1 MRTLQLGQA
10 VLTAATANGVGKS
23 LTVADHKFYMAMV
36 TITTAFT
43 TGTLKF
49 LGSIAEKEAVPNFAA
64 AATKTNPYS
73 ELAFTRM
80 DTGVL
85 VSGAT
90 GIDLSTGAGTTF
102 AVKLT
107 AEALSYLTAALSNIT
122 GVGEVTVTISAYGE
136 ACD

>member
-1 MRTLQLGQA
+1 MRQLQLGQA

-23 LTVADHKFYMAMV
+23 LTVADHKDYMAMV

-49 LGSIAEKEAVPNFAA
+49 LGSIADKENRPDFAVASS
-64 AATKTNPYS
+64 KTNPYS
-73 ELAFTRM
+73 EIAFTRM

-90 GIDLSTGAGTTF
+90 GIDLASGAGTTF

-107 AEALSYLTAALSNIT
+107 AEALTYLTAALSNIT
-122 GVGEVTVTISAYGE
+122 GAGEVTVTISAYGE
-136 ACD
+136 AC